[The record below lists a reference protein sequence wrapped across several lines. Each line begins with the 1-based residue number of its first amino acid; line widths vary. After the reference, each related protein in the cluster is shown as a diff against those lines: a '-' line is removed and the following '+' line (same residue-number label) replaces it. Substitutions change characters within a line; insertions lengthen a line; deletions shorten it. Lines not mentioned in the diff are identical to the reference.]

1 MQSKHK
7 KRICIVSRSLSE
19 GGADRVAAMQSIFLH
34 NLGYEVY
41 IVTVLNSIKYPF
53 KGTLFN
59 LGEIKEKNDSVSG
72 RFNRLLLFRKFLKTH
87 NIDVVID
94 HRVRIKSLSECI
106 ISGFIYGRNVI
117 YMVHNYTIERYF
129 PSIKWFTE
137 LFYKKAFKIV
147 AVSKGIET
155 LIKEKYGF
163 TNITTIYNPIDIDY
177 INNLKSENIAITSPF
192 VFWYGRFEEKQKH
205 LSLLLE
211 AYKKSDLVKYA
222 TKLVLMGDGKDK
234 DFIIEKINALQLE
247 NSVVVLPF
255 STNPFAYINASK
267 FTVLSSRYEGF
278 PMTVLESMT
287 CGVPVVSVK
296 YKNYE
301 YGIIKDGF
309 NGLLVDN
316 NPDSFSNAMNRFFE
330 DENLYQNCKLNT
342 LKSIEPYLVASIS
355 RKWEVLLDS
364 I

>member
-19 GGADRVAAMQSIFLH
+19 GGADRVAAMQSIFLY

-53 KGTLFN
+53 KGTLLN
-59 LGEIKEKNDSVSG
+59 LGEIKEKNDSTFG

-94 HRVRIKSLSECI
+94 HRVRLKSLSEYI
-106 ISGFIYGRNVI
+106 ISGIVYGTNVI
-117 YMVHNYTIERYF
+117 YMVHNYTIDRYF
-129 PSIKWFTE
+129 PSSTWLTK
-137 LFYKKAFKIV
+137 LFYKKAFRIIT
-147 AVSKGIET
+147 VSKGIET
-155 LIKEKYGF
+155 LVKEKYDF
-163 TNITTIYNPIDIDY
+163 TNVTTIYNPIDIDY
-177 INNLKSENIAITSPF
+177 VNDLKSDKINITSPF

-211 AYKKSDLVKYA
+211 AYKKSDLVKNGI
-222 TKLVLMGDGKDK
+222 KLILMGDGKDK
-234 DFIIEKINALQLE
+234 DVIIEKINASQLE

-255 STNPFAYINASK
+255 SHNPFAYINASK
-267 FTVLSSRYEGF
+267 FTLLSSRYEGF
-278 PMTVLESMT
+278 PMTVLESMA
-287 CGVPVVSVK
+287 CGVPVVSVQ
-296 YKNYE
+296 YKNSE
-301 YGIIKDGF
+301 YGIIKHGF
-309 NGLLVDN
+309 NGLLVEN
-316 NPDSFSNAMNRFFE
+316 NPDSLSNAMNRFFE
-330 DENLYQNCKLNT
+330 DENLYQNCKSNT

-355 RKWEVLLDS
+355 KEWEELLES